1 MFLKHRAGGGQKVSN
16 SVMGGGAFF
25 SLVSVRGGGR
35 FFFAYRFCRTI
46 TLPPPPT
53 HPPPP
58 AINNER
64 SLISVFDVREQY
76 IYLDRKVMSFVSPC
90 RFDVMR

>member
-1 MFLKHRAGGGQKVSN
+1 
-16 SVMGGGAFF
+16 MGGGGHFF
-25 SLVSVRGGGR
+25 PSYPWGGGR

-76 IYLDRKVMSFVSPC
+76 IYLDRKVMSFVLPC